1 VIPQTRLTTTTRNLQ
16 LATKFVF
23 LYIFLSWFIM
33 DKTSQKTDVTNK
45 QVPGYIRNPLQVQD
59 DPQLPDDGGKIPKSQ
74 GRGWRV
80 NSQL

>member
-33 DKTSQKTDVTNK
+33 DKTSQKIDVTDK
-45 QVPGYIRNPLQVQD
+45 QVLGYINNPLQVQD
-59 DPQLPDDGGKIPKSQ
+59 DPKLPDDGGKIPKSQ
-74 GRGWRV
+74 GRG
-80 NSQL
+80 